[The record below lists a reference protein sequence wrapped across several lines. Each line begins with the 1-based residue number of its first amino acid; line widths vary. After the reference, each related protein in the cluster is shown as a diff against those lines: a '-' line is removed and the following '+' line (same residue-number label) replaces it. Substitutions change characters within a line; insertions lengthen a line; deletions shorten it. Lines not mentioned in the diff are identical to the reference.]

1 MVVHFKV
8 SIINKPWIECYKL
21 TLSGIDFPPNKT
33 TVALVKGMVAFS
45 LPGPA
50 LWVTVTDCSEDETV
64 KADDA
69 PFLNKKRKKSKTG
82 I

>member
-1 MVVHFKV
+1 
-8 SIINKPWIECYKL
+8 
-21 TLSGIDFPPNKT
+21 
-33 TVALVKGMVAFS
+33 MVAFS